1 LSSEAYQQRYQNQN
15 QNNYNCNCETIL
27 EPLSENRINIYE
39 FFDGLVSYILGT
51 KPEII
56 PASLAL
62 YLAAIRSY
70 FAFYD
75 IDVNP
80 SKFRRRVKVPDY
92 TEKMMRHWIL
102 VIFARF
108 I

>member
-39 FFDGLVSYILGT
+39 FFDGIVSYILGT

-56 PASLAL
+56 PGSLAL